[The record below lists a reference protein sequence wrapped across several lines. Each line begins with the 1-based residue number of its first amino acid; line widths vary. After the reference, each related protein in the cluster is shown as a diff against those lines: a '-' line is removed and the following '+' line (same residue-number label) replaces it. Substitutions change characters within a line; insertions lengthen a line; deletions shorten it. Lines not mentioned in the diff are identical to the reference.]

1 MYSLKTASCLLY
13 MRIINDVKRT
23 YIQTHT
29 HNLKSRHDSNKY
41 FLLSLKNHNINTQ
54 QNFQNAIFIK
64 KIFLQTKQ
72 RLKFLR
78 GSKLRLLRK
87 MEKVSDGH
95 LIEIFATVK
104 T

>member
-1 MYSLKTASCLLY
+1 MNLHT
-13 MRIINDVKRT
+13 NT
-23 YIQTHT
+23 HTHTHTHT
-29 HNLKSRHDSNKY
+29 HNLKFRHDSNKY
-41 FLLSLKNHNINTQ
+41 FPLSLKNHNINTQ
-54 QNFQNAIFIK
+54 QNFQTAIFIK

-72 RLKFLR
+72 RLKFLC

-87 MEKVSDGH
+87 MEEVSDGH